1 MIPAL
6 PTPTELLARLKTRLG
21 DFVVAAWDGRDGED
35 LYKALARVYGTL
47 AGQVAPKLLGAYI
60 RRATGATRA
69 RTTLRVTWSETT
81 DDGVSIQRGQLL
93 FTTPWGA
100 RWRLLEDLVREAG
113 PAGYVDVLV
122 EAEWAGS
129 EYLVAPGTI
138 TIVEIPDTASPTDSI
153 AWGPDTT
160 EDGKAE
166 FLAVVANSGDPKG
179 FLGRVTCTNAAVP
192 TLGALGT
199 LDLLAMER
207 GLPRVE
213 DESDTTLRARI
224 RTLPDVVTPGAVL
237 RASTAAYQ
245 AWMAERH
252 PGEPVGTVVLWEP
265 WNYGYAP
272 GVGAIGVHPPARA
285 HSFLVVVPAAPWAT
299 LGLAPSEGAI
309 GIHPIGGGRDVS
321 RAGLYA
327 AIQAQ
332 IDQIRA
338 GGIWGLVLEGL
349 P

>member
-6 PTPTELLARLKTRLG
+6 PTPAELLARLKTRLG

-60 RRATGATRA
+60 RRATGSTRA
-69 RTTLRVTWSETT
+69 RTTIRVTWTETT
-81 DDGVSIQRGQLL
+81 DDAVTVQRGQLL
-93 FTTPWGA
+93 FTTSWGA

-122 EAEWAGS
+122 EAEWAGP

-166 FLAVVANSGDPKG
+166 FLADVADR
-179 FLGRVTCTNAAVP
+179 LVTCSNSASP

-207 GLPRVE
+207 GLPRVS
-213 DESDTTLRARI
+213 DESDATLRARI

-237 RASTAAYQ
+237 RAATAAYQ
-245 AWMAERH
+245 AWMASTH

-265 WNYGYAP
+265 WTYGYAP
-272 GVGAIGVHPPARA
+272 GVGAIGVHPPARS

-299 LGLAPSEGAI
+299 VGLAPSEGAI